1 MGDYSDHD
9 PNDER
14 FPSEAHN
21 PQLMDADQTQAEVEH
36 PGIAYML
43 GFAAVM
49 ALLSCIVAGVGLA
62 GIFII
67 SDFLS
72 QSIKHL
78 STSKPDQ
85 ISRRLSSSELAEMV
99 KKRRVELEEEMVVAR
114 KARAKEREREIREEA
129 RMLREAAISS
139 GGFGWSWR

>member
-14 FPSEAHN
+14 FPSEAQS
-21 PQLMDADQTQAEVEH
+21 PQPPIDADQTQTEVEH

-62 GIFII
+62 GIFIN

-72 QSIKHL
+72 QSIKQL
-78 STSKPDQ
+78 TRISQPDISSK
-85 ISRRLSSSELAEMV
+85 RLSSLELAGMV
-99 KKRRVELEEEMVVAR
+99 KKRRVELEEELIVAR
-114 KARAKEREREIREEA
+114 KARAKERERET
-129 RMLREAAISS
+129 S
-139 GGFGWSWR
+139 GT